1 MGPAGNREKT
11 HAWLQHKRL
20 VGPDVRISAADA
32 ARLRELREAIRALTI
47 ANQAGQPDPAS
58 TGIVRRAS
66 RTARLRVA
74 VDDAGR
80 TVLEPDRPSVDG
92 AVAALLG
99 ILHEAQL
106 TGQWRRLKGCRQCGY
121 AFFDRSQELLGV
133 WCAMP
138 ICGNRTKNRAYRRRR
153 SSTTT
158 ISMTTMDATASSR
171 RGVVEAPAQ
180 WRASLC
186 RGAENGLPTRQ
197 WLPRTDLTQE
207 TSWGAV
213 TATANDRRSCRPCHL
228 RATSSGHQRSAADGQ
243 GHSERAVRLGWL
255 VWGSRAA
262 NWSQR
267 VRGPMAAGQALDLQ
281 MTGWA
286 FENKRSAAA
295 PSGAAG
301 AGCAQLHD
309 WALTSDTDSITIPI
323 VS

>member
-1 MGPAGNREKT
+1 MPGSSTSGSWARTFASRPRTPPGFASSEKRSERSRSQT
-11 HAWLQHKRL
+11 RQGSPTQR
-20 VGPDVRISAADA
+20 R
-32 ARLRELREAIRALTI
+32 R
-47 ANQAGQPDPAS
+47 
-58 TGIVRRAS
+58 GIVRRAS

-106 TGQWRRLKGCRQCGY
+106 TGQWRRLKGVGSAAMRSLTAPRTARRCVVRDADLRQP
-121 AFFDRSQELLGV
+121 DQEPRLPATPLLHHDQ
-133 WCAMP
+133 
-138 ICGNRTKNRAYRRRR
+138 
-153 SSTTT
+153 
-158 ISMTTMDATASSR
+158 SMTTMDATASSR

-267 VRGPMAAGQALDLQ
+267 GSRTDGGRAGTGPSDDWLGVREQAL
-281 MTGWA
+281 GC
-286 FENKRSAAA
+286 RSERGCGCRLR
-295 PSGAAG
+295 SGRG
-301 AGCAQLHD
+301 R
-309 WALTSDTDSITIPI
+309 
-323 VS
+323 

>member
-1 MGPAGNREKT
+1 MR
-11 HAWLQHKRL
+11 
-20 VGPDVRISAADA
+20 DAD
-32 ARLRELREAIRALTI
+32 LR
-47 ANQAGQPDPAS
+47 QPDQEPRLPA
-58 TGIVRRAS
+58 T
-66 RTARLRVA
+66 
-74 VDDAGR
+74 
-80 TVLEPDRPSVDG
+80 P
-92 AVAALLG
+92 LL
-99 ILHEAQL
+99 HHDQ
-106 TGQWRRLKGCRQCGY
+106 
-121 AFFDRSQELLGV
+121 
-133 WCAMP
+133 
-138 ICGNRTKNRAYRRRR
+138 
-153 SSTTT
+153 
-158 ISMTTMDATASSR
+158 SMTTMDATASSR

>member
-1 MGPAGNREKT
+1 
-11 HAWLQHKRL
+11 
-20 VGPDVRISAADA
+20 
-32 ARLRELREAIRALTI
+32 
-47 ANQAGQPDPAS
+47 
-58 TGIVRRAS
+58 
-66 RTARLRVA
+66 
-74 VDDAGR
+74 
-80 TVLEPDRPSVDG
+80 
-92 AVAALLG
+92 VAAV
-99 ILHEAQL
+99 E
-106 TGQWRRLKGCRQCGY
+106 GCRQCGY
-121 AFFDRSQELLGV
+121 AFFDRSKNCSAV
-133 WCAMP
+133 WCAML